1 MLEKLSKKDQ
11 EFVKE
16 IVLTGNGTEAVKKIY
31 GAKSDNAAAANA
43 SKKLT
48 KPKFA
53 EAIAELKL
61 SLAERLPDDLL
72 NEKHIALLNAIDDKG
87 QMDTQA
93 VSKGLDMGYKL
104 KGAYAPDKSINL
116 NLNGDIVATEE
127 LEALADQLNEL
138 ARNKEIHS

>member
-11 EFVKE
+11 EFISEVA
-16 IVLTGNGTEAVKKIY
+16 LTGNNRQSALKVY
-31 GAKSDNAAAANA
+31 GGKNNNSASVNAN
-43 SKKLT
+43 KKLK
-48 KPKFA
+48 KPEFQ
-53 EAIAELKL
+53 EALIELKL

>member
-1 MLEKLSKKDQ
+1 MLENLSKKDQ

-16 IVLTGNGTEAVKKIY
+16 IVSTGNGTEAVKKIY
-31 GAKSDNAAAANA
+31 GAKNDNAAAANA

-48 KPKFA
+48 LPKFQ

-72 NEKHIALLNAIDDKG
+72 NEKHIALLNAVDEKG

-104 KGAYAPDKSINL
+104 KGAYAPEKSVNL
-116 NLNGDIVATEE
+116 NLNGDIVPTEE

>member
-31 GAKSDNAAAANA
+31 GAKNDNAAAANA

-48 KPKFA
+48 LPKFQ

-72 NEKHIALLNAIDDKG
+72 NEKHIALLNAVDEKG

-104 KGAYAPDKSINL
+104 KGAYAPEKSVNL
-116 NLNGDIVATEE
+116 NLNGDIVPTEE